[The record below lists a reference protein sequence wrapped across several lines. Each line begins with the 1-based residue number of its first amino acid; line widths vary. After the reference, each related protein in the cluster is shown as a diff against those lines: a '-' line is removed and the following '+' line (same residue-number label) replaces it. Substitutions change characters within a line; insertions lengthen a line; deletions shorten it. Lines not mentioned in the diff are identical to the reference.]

1 MVRYLFIH
9 IILSTKGAVENI
21 LGSGK
26 TILSFLFH
34 IFTCRKAFFFCIN
47 MRPDTRNSVQTN
59 EFEHVPQRWYTP
71 SKWCL
76 RHSSSGLF
84 VVLNLSAWVAA
95 HLPSAFPS
103 HEEERCFYFMKK
115 YSLLVF
121 SLLQGF
127 FFAFDKHSACFMWK
141 LSINSLVFSFC
152 LFFCFVC
159 LVVFQKPKQ
168 KDWHP
173 PGGFILGLWALII
186 MVFFKT
192 YGIKHMKHIFWIWA
206 SKMIAFTATLDSLVS
221 PEFCM
226 RVKIVV
232 KNNVEILLLKV
243 LLKSSLLPLFLK
255 RVWHGF
261 NVRLFFL
268 TLCCFKHM
276 LMVFWGI
283 FPSS

>member
-1 MVRYLFIH
+1 MSLNMSHNADTHHQSGVSGTVLVAFLWYLTSLLEWQLTSH
-9 IILSTKGAVENI
+9 QP
-21 LGSGK
+21 
-26 TILSFLFH
+26 FH
-34 IFTCRKAFFFCIN
+34 
-47 MRPDTRNSVQTN
+47 
-59 EFEHVPQRWYTP
+59 H
-71 SKWCL
+71 
-76 RHSSSGLF
+76 
-84 VVLNLSAWVAA
+84 
-95 HLPSAFPS
+95 
-103 HEEERCFYFMKK
+103 MKK
-115 YSLLVF
+115 KDASTLWRNTAYWYFLYCKD
-121 SLLQGF
+121 F

-226 RVKIVV
+226 CVKIVV

>member
-1 MVRYLFIH
+1 MVKYLFIL

-26 TILSFLFH
+26 TTLSFLFH

-47 MRPDTRNSVQTN
+47 MKPDTRNSGQTN

-103 HEEERCFYFMKK
+103 HEEDASTLWRNTAYW
-115 YSLLVF
+115 YF

-141 LSINSLVFSFC
+141 LSINSLFFSFC
-152 LFFCFVC
+152 LFFVLFVC
-159 LVVFQKPKQ
+159 LFSRNQNKRT
-168 KDWHP
+168 
-173 PGGFILGLWALII
+173 G
-186 MVFFKT
+186 
-192 YGIKHMKHIFWIWA
+192 
-206 SKMIAFTATLDSLVS
+206 
-221 PEFCM
+221 
-226 RVKIVV
+226 
-232 KNNVEILLLKV
+232 ILLED
-243 LLKSSLLPLFLK
+243 LF
-255 RVWHGF
+255 
-261 NVRLFFL
+261 
-268 TLCCFKHM
+268 
-276 LMVFWGI
+276 
-283 FPSS
+283 